1 MSFTVEMDPE
11 KSREKSGKNYAVTP
25 VSLTYK
31 NKKMETY
38 FEPLIPLSVAFT
50 VPGTDLMI
58 PVEQSIPLGN
68 GFYESFLHHT
78 TMLNTYPSHLQFPL

>member
-1 MSFTVEMDPE
+1 MSFTVVMDPE
-11 KSREKSGKNYAVTP
+11 KSRKKSGKNFAVTP

-38 FEPLIPLSVAFT
+38 FEPLIPMSVAFI

-58 PVEQSIPLGN
+58 PIPSYN
-68 GFYESFLHHT
+68 RFPWATDFMNRFYT
-78 TMLNTYPSHLQFPL
+78 ILQC